1 MSIPH
6 AVRASVAVTQEQ
18 HFCGDLPVAAL
29 PRLREAL
36 ADDAQMLTVDLLA
49 DARSG
54 WPRLH
59 GTLDGTLQLQCLRCD
74 RVYAWPLHAGLDL
87 RLVASEMDEGGD
99 NLESADPYWARDDRL
114 PLRELVEE
122 EVLLALPMLPR
133 CETCENAVLAA
144 APASGAEPVA
154 KRENPFAALKQQ
166 LKAKQDQGSGPT
178 E

>member
-6 AVRASVAVTQEQ
+6 DVRASAAVTQEQ
-18 HFCGDLPVAAL
+18 HFRGDLPVAAL
-29 PRLREAL
+29 PRLCQAL
-36 ADDAQMLTVDLLA
+36 AEDAQVLAVDLLA

-59 GTLDGTLQLQCLRCD
+59 GMIEGTLQLQCQRCD
-74 RVYAWPLHAGLDL
+74 RVFTWPLRAQLDL
-87 RLVASEMDEGGD
+87 RLVRSEADESSDSGD
-99 NLESADPYWARDDRL
+99 SADPYWARDDRL
-114 PLRELVEE
+114 PLRELVED

-144 APASGAEPVA
+144 SPAPGAEPVA
-154 KRENPFAALKQQ
+154 QRVNPFAALKQQ

>member
-6 AVRASVAVTQEQ
+6 EVRASVAVTQEQ
-18 HFCGDLPVAAL
+18 HFCGDLPLAAM
-29 PRLREAL
+29 PRLSEAL
-36 ADDAQMLTVDLLA
+36 ADDAQSVSVDLMA
-49 DARSG
+49 DTRSG

-59 GTLDGTLQLQCLRCD
+59 GSLSGTLQLQCLRCD
-74 RVYAWPLHAGLDL
+74 RVYAWPLNAQLDL
-87 RLVASEMDEGGD
+87 RLVESEADEDSDSIG
-99 NLESADPYWARDDRL
+99 SADPYWARADRL

-144 APASGAEPVA
+144 LPAPGVEPVA